1 MRNQEHYSAKT
12 LAVSNVATNRGQF
25 KKVIVTGFLSLSLVL
40 FVFINMAQA
49 VEENPYEKNYKEQNT
64 YNLKSLNPNP
74 DTKIF
79 VSNHKDDDNITMLED
94 GFDMIGTSGFSDT
107 EASPDL
113 ALQHAKSIKADTVL
127 IYKKYGSA
135 KTASSQL
142 QLVKE
147 AAKKGKEIDPND
159 LVEEPTQYNFYASYW
174 AKLPMPLF
182 GVHIIKLK
190 KNSNESTDEGAATVN
205 ALPGLKII
213 AVIKESPAAK
223 AGIVRGDTVL
233 KIGDM
238 ALAEADDLFAAVKK
252 YAGQTVA
259 VELER
264 KGVPT
269 KVSVAINS
277 RK

>member
-1 MRNQEHYSAKT
+1 MRNQQHYSVRT
-12 LAVSNVATNRGQF
+12 LAVSPAITNKNQL
-25 KKVIVTGFLSLSLVL
+25 KKVLLTSFLSLSLVL
-40 FVFINMAQA
+40 FAFTNMVQA
-49 VEENPYEKNYKEQNT
+49 AEENPYAKNYKEQNT

-79 VSNHKDDDNITMLED
+79 VSNHKEDDNITMLED
-94 GFDMIGTSGFSDT
+94 GYDMIGSSGFSAT

-113 ALQHAKSIKADTVL
+113 ALQHAKSVKADTVL
-127 IYKKYGSA
+127 IYKKYESA

-147 AAKKGKEIDPND
+147 AAKKGEAIDPND
-159 LVEEPTQYNFYASYW
+159 LVEEPTVHYFYASYW
-174 AKLPMPLF
+174 AKLPMPLL

-190 KNSNESTDEGAATVN
+190 KNTDESADGVL

-223 AGIVRGDTVL
+223 AGIVRGDTIL
-233 KIGDM
+233 KIGDV
-238 ALAEADDLFAAVKK
+238 ALAEAEDLFAAVKK
-252 YAGQTVA
+252 YAGQTVDI
-259 VELER
+259 ELER
-264 KGVPT
+264 KGEPA

>member
-1 MRNQEHYSAKT
+1 MRNQQHHSAKT
-12 LAVSNVATNRGQF
+12 LAISQVAPNKSRL
-25 KKVIVTGFLSLSLVL
+25 KKIVIAGFLSTSLLLFL
-40 FVFINMAQA
+40 FVNMAEA
-49 VEENPYEKNYKEQNT
+49 AGENPYAKNYKEQNT

-74 DTKIF
+74 DTKIL
-79 VSNHKDDDNITMLED
+79 VSNHKDDDNISMLED
-94 GFDMIGTSGFSDT
+94 GFDMIGSSGFSAT

-135 KTASSQL
+135 MTASSKV

-147 AAKKGKEIDPND
+147 AAKSGKELDPND
-159 LVEEPTQYNFYASYW
+159 LVEEPTLYNFYASYW
-174 AKLPMPLF
+174 AKLPMPLL

-190 KNSNESTDEGAATVN
+190 QNTNESVDESAPQIQ

-252 YAGQTVA
+252 YAGQTVD

-269 KVSVAINS
+269 KVSVAISS

>member
-1 MRNQEHYSAKT
+1 MRNQEHYSVKT
-12 LAVSNVATNRGQF
+12 LAISQAATNKSQL
-25 KKVIVTGFLSLSLVL
+25 KKIIVTGFLSLSMVL
-40 FVFINMAQA
+40 FVFINTAQA
-49 VEENPYEKNYKEQNT
+49 AEENPYAKNYKEQNT
-64 YNLKSLNPNP
+64 YKLKSLNANP
-74 DTKIF
+74 DTKLF
-79 VSNHKDDDNITMLED
+79 VSNHKDDDNISMLED
-94 GFDMIGTSGFSDT
+94 GYDMIGSSGFSAT

-113 ALQHAKSIKADTVL
+113 ALQHAKSIMADTVL
-127 IYKKYGSA
+127 IYKKYESA

-147 AAKKGKEIDPND
+147 AAKKGEDIDPND
-159 LVEEPTQYNFYASYW
+159 LVEEPTVHYFYASYW
-174 AKLPMPLF
+174 AKLPMPLL

-190 KNSNESTDEGAATVN
+190 KNSDESTDEVQ

-223 AGIVRGDTVL
+223 AGIARGDTVL

-252 YAGQTVA
+252 YAGQTVD

>member
-1 MRNQEHYSAKT
+1 MRNQQHYSVKT
-12 LAVSNVATNRGQF
+12 LAVSQATVNKNQM

-40 FVFINMAQA
+40 FVFTNMAQA
-49 VEENPYEKNYKEQNT
+49 AEENPYAKNYKEQNT

-79 VSNHKDDDNITMLED
+79 VSNHKEDDNITMLED
-94 GFDMIGTSGFSDT
+94 GFDMIGTSGFSAT

-113 ALQHAKSIKADTVL
+113 ALQHAKAIKADTVL
-127 IYKKYGSA
+127 IYKKYESA

-147 AAKKGKEIDPND
+147 AAKKGEDIDPND
-159 LVEEPTQYNFYASYW
+159 LVEEPTMHYFYASYW

-190 KNSNESTDEGAATVN
+190 KNTDESADGAQ

-259 VELER
+259 VEIER
-264 KGVPT
+264 KGLPT

>member
-1 MRNQEHYSAKT
+1 
-12 LAVSNVATNRGQF
+12 LAISQVATNNNRL
-25 KKVIVTGFLSLSLVL
+25 KKILVAGFLSLSLVL
-40 FVFINMAQA
+40 FVSINMAQA
-49 VEENPYEKNYKEQNT
+49 VEENPYAKNYKEQNT

-74 DTKIF
+74 DTKLF

-94 GFDMIGTSGFSDT
+94 GFDMIGSSGFSAT

-113 ALQHAKSIKADTVL
+113 AMQQAKAIKADTVL
-127 IYKKYGSA
+127 IYKKYESA

-147 AAKKGKEIDPND
+147 AAKKGEAIDPND
-159 LVEEPTQYNFYASYW
+159 LVEEPTLHYFYASYW
-174 AKLPMPLF
+174 AKLPMPLL

-190 KNSNESTDEGAATVN
+190 KNTNETTDDGAAELQ

-238 ALAEADDLFAAVKK
+238 ALVEADDLFAAVKK

>member
-1 MRNQEHYSAKT
+1 MRNQQHYSVKT
-12 LAVSNVATNRGQF
+12 LAVSQVTTNKSQF
-25 KKVIVTGFLSLSLVL
+25 KKMMVIGFLSLSLVL
-40 FVFINMAQA
+40 FVFINIAQA
-49 VEENPYEKNYKEQNT
+49 AEENPYAKNYKEQNT

-94 GFDMIGTSGFSDT
+94 GFDMIGSSGFSAT

-127 IYKKYGSA
+127 IYKKYEST

-147 AAKKGKEIDPND
+147 AAKKGEDIDPND
-159 LVEEPTQYNFYASYW
+159 LVEEPTMHYFYASYW
-174 AKLPMPLF
+174 AKLPMPLL

-190 KNSNESTDEGAATVN
+190 KNTNESADEGAAEVQ

-223 AGIVRGDTVL
+223 AGILRGDTVL

-252 YAGQTVA
+252 YAGQTMPVQLQRNGA
-259 VELER
+259 DIQL
-264 KGVPT
+264 
-269 KVSVAINS
+269 SVTLNS

>member
-1 MRNQEHYSAKT
+1 MRNQEHYSVKT
-12 LAVSNVATNRGQF
+12 LAISQAATNKSQL
-25 KKVIVTGFLSLSLVL
+25 KKIIVTGFLSLSLVL
-40 FVFINMAQA
+40 FVFINTAQA
-49 VEENPYEKNYKEQNT
+49 AEENPYAKNYKEQNT
-64 YNLKSLNPNP
+64 YKLKSLNANP
-74 DTKIF
+74 DTKLF
-79 VSNHKDDDNITMLED
+79 VSNHKDDDNISMLED
-94 GFDMIGTSGFSDT
+94 GYDMIGSSGFSAT

-127 IYKKYGSA
+127 IYKKHESA

-147 AAKKGKEIDPND
+147 AAKKGEDIDPND
-159 LVEEPTQYNFYASYW
+159 LVEEPTVHYFYASYW
-174 AKLPMPLF
+174 AKLPMPLL

-190 KNSNESTDEGAATVN
+190 KNSDESTDEVQ

-223 AGIVRGDTVL
+223 AGIARGDTVL

-252 YAGQTVA
+252 YAGQTVD

>member
-1 MRNQEHYSAKT
+1 MRNQQHYSVKT
-12 LAVSNVATNRGQF
+12 LAISQVATNKSRL
-25 KKVIVTGFLSLSLVL
+25 KKMLVAGFLSLSLAL
-40 FVFINMAQA
+40 FIFINMAQA
-49 VEENPYEKNYKEQNT
+49 AQENPYAKNYKEQNT

-79 VSNHKDDDNITMLED
+79 VSNHKDDDNISMLED
-94 GFDMIGTSGFSDT
+94 GYDMIGSSGFSAA

-147 AAKKGKEIDPND
+147 AAKQGKDIDPND

-174 AKLPMPLF
+174 AKLPMPLL

-190 KNSNESTDEGAATVN
+190 KNTNETTEDGTAQLQ

-223 AGIVRGDTVL
+223 AGIVRGDTVM

-238 ALAEADDLFAAVKK
+238 TLVEADDLFAAVKK
-252 YAGQTVA
+252 YTGQTVD
-259 VELER
+259 VEIER
-264 KGVPT
+264 KGLPT
-269 KVSVAINS
+269 QVSVAINS

>member
-1 MRNQEHYSAKT
+1 MRNQQHYSVKT
-12 LAVSNVATNRGQF
+12 LAVSQVTTNKSQLN
-25 KKVIVTGFLSLSLVL
+25 KMIVTGFLSLSLVL
-40 FVFINMAQA
+40 FVFISMAQA
-49 VEENPYEKNYKEQNT
+49 AEENPYAKNYKEQNT

-74 DTKIF
+74 DTKLF

-94 GFDMIGTSGFSDT
+94 GFDMIGSSGFSAT

-113 ALQHAKSIKADTVL
+113 ALQHAKTIKADTVL
-127 IYKKYGSA
+127 IYKKYESA

-147 AAKKGKEIDPND
+147 AAKKGEDIDPND
-159 LVEEPTQYNFYASYW
+159 LAEESTQYYFYASYW
-174 AKLPMPLF
+174 AKLPMPLL

-190 KNSNESTDEGAATVN
+190 KNAGESAAEVQ

-223 AGIVRGDTVL
+223 AGIVRGDTIM
-233 KIGDM
+233 KIGEM
-238 ALAEADDLFAAVKK
+238 TLVEADDIFAAVKK
-252 YAGQTVA
+252 YAGQTVD

-264 KGVPT
+264 EGVPT

>member
-49 VEENPYEKNYKEQNT
+49 AEENPYEKNYKEQNT

-94 GFDMIGTSGFSDT
+94 GFDMIGTSGFSAT

-113 ALQHAKSIKADTVL
+113 AMQHAKSIKADTVL

>member
-12 LAVSNVATNRGQF
+12 LAVSNVVTNRDQF

-49 VEENPYEKNYKEQNT
+49 AEENPYEKNYKEQNT

>member
-1 MRNQEHYSAKT
+1 MRNQQHYSVRT
-12 LAVSNVATNRGQF
+12 LAVSPAITNKNQL
-25 KKVIVTGFLSLSLVL
+25 KKVLLTSFLSLSLVL
-40 FVFINMAQA
+40 FAFTNMVQA
-49 VEENPYEKNYKEQNT
+49 AEENPYAKNYKEQNT

-79 VSNHKDDDNITMLED
+79 VSNHKEDDNITMLED
-94 GFDMIGTSGFSDT
+94 GYDMIGSSGFSAT

-113 ALQHAKSIKADTVL
+113 ALQHAKSVKADTVL
-127 IYKKYGSA
+127 IYKKYESA

-147 AAKKGKEIDPND
+147 AAKKGEAIDPND
-159 LVEEPTQYNFYASYW
+159 LVEEPTMYYFYASYW
-174 AKLPMPLF
+174 AKLPMPLL

-190 KNSNESTDEGAATVN
+190 KNTDESADGVQ

-252 YAGQTVA
+252 YAGQTVD

-264 KGVPT
+264 KGEPT

>member
-1 MRNQEHYSAKT
+1 MRNQEHYSVKT
-12 LAVSNVATNRGQF
+12 LAISQVKTNKSQL
-25 KKVIVTGFLSLSLVL
+25 KKILVTGFLSLSLAL
-40 FVFINMAQA
+40 FVFVNMAHA
-49 VEENPYEKNYKEQNT
+49 AEENPYAKNYKEQNT
-64 YNLKSLNPNP
+64 YKLKSLNASP
-74 DTKIF
+74 DTKLF

-94 GFDMIGTSGFSDT
+94 GYDMIGSSGFSAT

-113 ALQHAKSIKADTVL
+113 ALQHAKAIKADTVL
-127 IYKKYGSA
+127 IYKKYESA

-147 AAKKGKEIDPND
+147 AAKKGKDIDPND
-159 LVEEPTQYNFYASYW
+159 LVEEPTVHYFYASYW
-174 AKLPMPLF
+174 AKLPMPLL

-190 KNSNESTDEGAATVN
+190 KNSDDSADEVEAV
-205 ALPGLKII
+205 PGLKII

-223 AGIVRGDTVL
+223 AGIARGDTVL

-269 KVSVAINS
+269 KVSVAINA